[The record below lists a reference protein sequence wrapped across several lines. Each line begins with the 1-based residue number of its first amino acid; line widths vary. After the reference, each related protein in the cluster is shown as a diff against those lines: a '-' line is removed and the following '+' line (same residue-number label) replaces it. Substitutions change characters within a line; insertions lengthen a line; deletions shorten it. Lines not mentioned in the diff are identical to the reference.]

1 MENLI
6 ITLIVGLIGG
16 IIALKF
22 KVPAGAMIGS
32 LFFIAIFN
40 IITGNAYFPQSFKL
54 LTQISAGTF
63 IGSSITYEDVKSLK
77 SVLFPAT
84 FLIITMAIFNFLM
97 AYFIHNTTDIDII
110 TALFAT
116 TPGGLTDMTIISFDF
131 GADSSKVALLQ
142 LVRLISV
149 MIMMP
154 GLIKF
159 LSTKINKNNKVEKKD
174 NLKLNVKKKNKH
186 SSSLKEN
193 LKNIFFTLLA
203 GTIGGLIGYISKIPS
218 GTITFSIMGT
228 AAYNIFT
235 DKAYMPLKLRQ
246 AIQILA
252 GALIGVRMTYVEFIG
267 LKTIYIP
274 VLIVIAGFC
283 IMNIV
288 LGILIYK
295 ITDFNVQTSLFS
307 ASAGGMSDM
316 TIISAE
322 MGADS
327 SKVAAIH
334 FFRLI
339 TVISLYP
346 ILISFIGNWII

>member
-1 MENLI
+1 MESLL
-6 ITLIVGLIGG
+6 ITLIIGLIGG

-22 KVPAGAMIGS
+22 KIPAGAMVGS
-32 LFFIAIFN
+32 LFAIAIFN
-40 IITGNAYFPQSFKL
+40 IITGEAYFPQSFKL

-63 IGSSITYEDVKSLK
+63 IGSSITYDDVKSLK
-77 SVLFPAT
+77 TVVFPAT
-84 FLIITMAIFNFLM
+84 FLLITMAIFNFIM
-97 AYFIHNTTDIDII
+97 AFFIHNTTNIDMV

-149 MIMMP
+149 MLMMP

-159 LSTKINKNNKVEKKD
+159 LSTKINKNNRLEKKD
-174 NLKLNVKKKNKH
+174 NSNLKTKKKNKH

-193 LKNIFFTLLA
+193 IKNIFLTLLA
-203 GTIGGLIGYISKIPS
+203 GAFGGIFGYISKIPS
-218 GTITFSIMGT
+218 GTITFSIVGT

-252 GALIGVRMTYVEFIG
+252 GALIGVRMTYAEFIG

-283 IMNIV
+283 IMNVV

-295 ITDFNVQTSLFS
+295 ITNFNVQTSLFS
-307 ASAGGMSDM
+307 ASAGGMSDI
-316 TIISAE
+316 TIISGE

-346 ILISFIGNWII
+346 ILISFIKDWVV